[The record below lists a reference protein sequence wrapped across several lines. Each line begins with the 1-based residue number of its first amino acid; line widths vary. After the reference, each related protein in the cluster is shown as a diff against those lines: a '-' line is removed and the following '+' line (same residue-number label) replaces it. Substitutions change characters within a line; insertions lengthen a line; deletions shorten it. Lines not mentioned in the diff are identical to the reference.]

1 MLLYQNRLNN
11 PFVYSDD
18 YDIEV
23 DLGGVFL
30 FNHWTAL
37 RHVPDS

>member
-1 MLLYQNRLNN
+1 MRLYQNRLNDA
-11 PFVYSDD
+11 FVYSDD

-30 FNHWTAL
+30 I
-37 RHVPDS
+37 